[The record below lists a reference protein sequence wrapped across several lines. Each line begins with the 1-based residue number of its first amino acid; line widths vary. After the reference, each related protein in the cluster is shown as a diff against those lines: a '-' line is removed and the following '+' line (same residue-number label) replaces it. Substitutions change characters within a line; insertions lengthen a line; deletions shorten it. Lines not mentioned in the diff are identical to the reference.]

1 MLRFLALVYNTRGCL
16 EWQNHLEILHYLK
29 SQLGGL
35 QRDHNSS
42 LYLSSL
48 PILGGA
54 SNGKSL
60 QERSSVSNAFMKGEH
75 QALG

>member
-16 EWQNHLEILHYLK
+16 EEQDYLETRHLSK

-35 QRDHNSS
+35 QHDHNSS
-42 LYLSSL
+42 LYWGSL

-54 SNGKSL
+54 SNGK
-60 QERSSVSNAFMKGEH
+60 F
-75 QALG
+75 